1 MAHTCTNSFYYN
13 ILGSLSG
20 IFSLAI
26 KTIVTAR
33 KVIFKLK
40 TEKELTKREEDVGA
54 FQAQEPALR
63 KYWRKKNLSVFREK
77 VEASVGATG

>member
-1 MAHTCTNSFYYN
+1 MKNDTNSFYYN

-54 FQAQEPALR
+54 FQAQ
-63 KYWRKKNLSVFREK
+63 
-77 VEASVGATG
+77 